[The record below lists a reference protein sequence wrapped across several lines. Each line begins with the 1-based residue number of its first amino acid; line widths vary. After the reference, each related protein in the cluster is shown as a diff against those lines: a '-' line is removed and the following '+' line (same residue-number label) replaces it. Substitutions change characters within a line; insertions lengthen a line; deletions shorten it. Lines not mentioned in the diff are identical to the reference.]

1 MLFSHVFF
9 LPAFWGDVIVFCA
22 FNKFQTEIW
31 EKSGAQTGNDVPN
44 QMEMD
49 KEKYD
54 GNRSKKGTCR
64 SLNQPIPEKYP
75 ADEKMV
81 P

>member
-1 MLFSHVFF
+1 MCDVVFPRFFPARF
-9 LPAFWGDVIVFCA
+9 LGGCNCVLCIQQIS
-22 FNKFQTEIW
+22 KR
-31 EKSGAQTGNDVPN
+31 KSGAQTGNDVPN

-54 GNRSKKGTCR
+54 GNGSKKGTCR